1 MINLEIP
8 KKFKPLASQANQV
21 ATEVFRPISR
31 KYDAAEHAYPKEL
44 DMLASL
50 IDGMNE
56 GSDIGGAGAA
66 GVRREANGDDDGE
79 NRNGSNLSTVLGIIE
94 LCWGDVGL
102 LLSMPRQGLGN
113 SAIASVATEEQLEHY
128 GGKWAAMAITEPEA
142 GSDSAAIRTTAELD
156 GDEYVLNGEKIFVTS
171 GDRADLI
178 VVWATLDRSKGRAAI
193 KSFIVERDN
202 PGLKLDRL
210 EHKLGIRAS
219 DTANFTL
226 QDCRVP
232 KEALLGDPEVDGK
245 KGFAGAMQTFDN
257 TRPLVAAMAVGV
269 ARAALEETRERLAEA
284 GRRGRLRH
292 PRPLPARRR
301 GALPGDGGRL
311 RGGLAADPAGR
322 LDGRQRQAQLAA
334 GLDGQGQGRPHL
346 RRRRPR
352 LRRALRQRRLR
363 RERAAREV
371 GPRRE
376 DPRHLR
382 GDPADP
388 AADRRPPAARQ
399 ELAANCGNRRGSG
412 CPSPETVAA
421 GAARLSVRRG
431 TTRQA
436 TRSPEGIGRGPPPI
450 FVRQTAGREPDRG
463 LDGASPASRLGIV
476 AVDARGRT
484 GGTGTSA
491 N

>member
-8 KKFKPLASQANQV
+8 KKFKPLADQAHQV

-31 KYDAAEHAYPKEL
+31 KYDEAEHTYPKEL

-66 GVRREANGDDDGE
+66 GVRRESGGDPDQ

-178 VVWATLDRSKGRAAI
+178 VVWASLDRSKGRAAI

-232 KEALLGDPEVDGK
+232 KDALLGDPEVK
-245 KGFAGAMQTFDN
+245 EKGFAGVMETFDN

-269 ARAALEETRERLAEA
+269 TRAALEETRSRLAEA
-284 GRRGRLRH
+284 GVEIDYSV
-292 PRPLPARRR
+292 PA
-301 GALPGDGGRL
+301 LSQP
-311 RGGLAADPAGR
+311 AAAARFLEMEADYEAAWLLTLHAAWMADNAKPNSLQASMAKAKAGR
-322 LDGRQRQAQLAA
+322 TCVEVTLGCVELCGAVGYGENELLEKWARDSKILDIFEGTQQIQL
-334 GLDGQGQGRPHL
+334 LI
-346 RRRRPR
+346 
-352 LRRALRQRRLR
+352 
-363 RERAAREV
+363 V
-371 GPRRE
+371 
-376 DPRHLR
+376 
-382 GDPADP
+382 
-388 AADRRPPAARQ
+388 ARQ
-399 ELAANCGNRRGSG
+399 LLGKSSAELR
-412 CPSPETVAA
+412 
-421 GAARLSVRRG
+421 
-431 TTRQA
+431 
-436 TRSPEGIGRGPPPI
+436 
-450 FVRQTAGREPDRG
+450 
-463 LDGASPASRLGIV
+463 
-476 AVDARGRT
+476 
-484 GGTGTSA
+484 
-491 N
+491 